1 MTAAP
6 NVNKIARFPENLAIF
21 FTLGA
26 WLAVTEGQNNGV
38 DPQLADSIDRRIID
52 QLRID
57 GRRSF
62 GEIGRY
68 VGLSEAAVRSRYNR
82 LRKLGIVQVVG
93 MSDAPKLGEIEA
105 HISIQVRGVT
115 VDSVARQLAAHPE
128 VKFVGAALGAFDLML
143 DVRCADN
150 NHLSQFLHETVR
162 RIRGIERLETATVLE
177 VLEDSYLWA
186 GFREAT
192 NRQAGAV
199 EPCPTPPRK
208 PNHE

>member
-1 MTAAP
+1 
-6 NVNKIARFPENLAIF
+6 VI
-21 FTLGA
+21 
-26 WLAVTEGQNNGV
+26 V
-38 DPQLADSIDRRIID
+38 DPRLADSVDRRIID

-68 VGLSEAAVRSRYNR
+68 VGLGEAAVRSRYNR

-93 MSDAPKLGEIEA
+93 MSDAPRLGEVEA
-105 HISIQVRGVT
+105 HVSIQVRGVT
-115 VDSVARQLAAHPE
+115 VESVARQLAKHSE

-150 NHLSQFLHETVR
+150 EHLSKFLHDTVR

-177 VLEDSYLWA
+177 VLEDTYLWA
-186 GFREAT
+186 GFREAVD
-192 NRQAGAV
+192 RPA
-199 EPCPTPPRK
+199 K
-208 PNHE
+208 PNRHVVADEP